1 MFEMLLLIALVILAF
16 CAIKTS
22 VSAIIKVAIY
32 IALISVIISI
42 LYK

>member
-1 MFEMLLLIALVILAF
+1 MFEILLLIALVILAF

-32 IALISVIISI
+32 IAIITMIINI
-42 LYK
+42 LY

>member
-1 MFEMLLLIALVILAF
+1 MYEMLLLIALVILAF

-32 IALISVIISI
+32 IAIITMIINI
-42 LYK
+42 LY